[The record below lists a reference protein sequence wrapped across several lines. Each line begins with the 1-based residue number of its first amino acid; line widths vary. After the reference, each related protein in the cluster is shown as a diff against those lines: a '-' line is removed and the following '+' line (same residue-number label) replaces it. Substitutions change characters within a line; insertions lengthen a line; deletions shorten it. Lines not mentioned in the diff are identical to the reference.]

1 MDTVFEDRTE
11 DLDFMERV
19 SYHWSCSGIGAE
31 MAKTFGEHGASL
43 ILADI
48 KKIQKDDRESL
59 LGVVKTIQFDQEDP
73 TSIAKMASKVGR
85 VDILLNNAGV
95 VWMGPF
101 EEMSD
106 LDIKRLIAVNLVGHI
121 TVAQKMGKSMLNNA
135 RD

>member
-1 MDTVFEDRTE
+1 MKIRTE
-11 DLDFMERV
+11 DLDFSGKRV
-19 SYHWSCSGIGAE
+19 LITGAASGIGAE

-59 LGVVKTIQFDQEDP
+59 SGVVKTIQFDQEDP

-106 LDIKRLIAVNLVGHI
+106 LDIKLSLIHI
-121 TVAQKMGKSMLNNA
+121 
-135 RD
+135 